1 MTQTILLGIIGIIA
15 VLLFAFICS
24 FFTEIKNGIMSR
36 MNKTLDSYKDREGWS
51 DVTAYLEFSKGKRS
65 IYYDSVEV
73 EEESDLG
80 YSINT
85 QSPTINATYEHD

>member
-36 MNKTLDSYKDREGWS
+36 MNKTLDSYKDREGWRVLS
-51 DVTAYLEFSKGKRS
+51 NTVNWKGAL
-65 IYYDSVEV
+65 ILV
-73 EEESDLG
+73 
-80 YSINT
+80 N
-85 QSPTINATYEHD
+85 H